1 MENTP
6 KKPETRLSEAQL
18 VCCLTFALSAMLIS
32 LYSSSDI
39 IKVLMVA
46 GVGVIL
52 YINVQVINYR
62 TVRWLKSV
70 SGGIPRRRIKVCISG
85 LDVDEPQVSI
95 STLHYDQRIGKTVT
109 RDAVTSIPNSPAAL
123 AAVRVVANMMTV
135 SPQRVSYY
143 NGDVIVDL
151 TALELS
157 ESEVDAWRDLNKI
170 YKRLSEEIADG
181 YTGEGKSLKQT
192 VINKLEKYATNDEEV
207 RS

>member
-1 MENTP
+1 METTP
-6 KKPETRLSEAQL
+6 KKPETRLSVAQL

-62 TVRWLKSV
+62 TVKWLKSV

-157 ESEVDAWRDLNKI
+157 ESEVDAWRDLNTI

-192 VINKLEKYATNDEEV
+192 VLNKLEKYATNDEEV